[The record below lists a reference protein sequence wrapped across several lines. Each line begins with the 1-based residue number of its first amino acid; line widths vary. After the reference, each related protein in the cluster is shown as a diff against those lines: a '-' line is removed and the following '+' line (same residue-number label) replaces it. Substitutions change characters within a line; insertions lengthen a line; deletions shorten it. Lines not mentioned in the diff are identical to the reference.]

1 MKKDKEAGR
10 IKYMLIDIRKLI
22 ESFKVAFKGLFYGAR
37 DEATFRAGLAISVV
51 VIFLTFYFP
60 LISIERAIIFLTIF
74 VVLGMEL
81 INTQVERTTNLIDR
95 NYNPEI
101 KIIKDL
107 AAGAVLLIVIV
118 SAIVGGLIFIPYI
131 FGLK

>member
-1 MKKDKEAGR
+1 
-10 IKYMLIDIRKLI
+10 MLIDIKKLI
-22 ESFKVAFKGLFYGAR
+22 KSFKVAFKGLFYGIR

-51 VIFLTFYFP
+51 VIFFTFYFP
-60 LISIERAIIFLTIF
+60 LISIERAVIFLTIF

-81 INTQVERTTNLIDR
+81 INTQVERTTNLIDK

>member
-1 MKKDKEAGR
+1 
-10 IKYMLIDIRKLI
+10 MLIDIRKLI

>member
-60 LISIERAIIFLTIF
+60 LISIERAVIFLTIF

-81 INTQVERTTNLIDR
+81 INTQVERTTNLIDK